1 MSIRTIDD
9 FLAGSGQRDATQEPF
24 ELENPHLLEVRLRGV
39 AWAKAGSMVAYTGGV
54 KFRREGVL
62 EQGLG
67 NLLKKTVSGEGAQL
81 MKMEGQGRVWLADGG
96 KKVNLLRLQGESLF
110 VNGNDVL
117 AFEDG
122 IENRITLMRKV
133 AGMLAGGL
141 FNIRLSG
148 HGLIAIG
155 SHYEPLTLKVSP
167 RRPVYTDP
175 NATVA
180 WSGGLAPDFVTDI
193 TLGSL
198 IGRTS
203 GESLQMKF
211 EGEGWV
217 VVQPCEEGG
226 ATRAGR

>member
-1 MSIRTIDD
+1 MTIRTIKD
-9 FLAGSGQRDATQEPF
+9 FLVGSGQRDLTQEPF
-24 ELENPHLLEVRLRGV
+24 ELENPHLLEVRLSGMT
-39 AWAKAGSMVAYTGGV
+39 WAKAGSMVAYTGGV
-54 KFRREGVL
+54 KFRREGML

-67 NLLKKTVSGEGAQL
+67 NLLKKAVSGEGAQL

-96 KKVNLLRLQGESLF
+96 KKVNLLRLQGEAIC

-117 AFEDG
+117 AFEQG
-122 IENRITLMRKV
+122 IENRITMMRKV
-133 AGMLAGGL
+133 AGMMAGGL

-148 HGLIAIG
+148 HGLVAIG
-155 SHYEPLTLKVSP
+155 SHHEPLTLKVSP

-180 WSGGLAPDFVTDI
+180 WSGDLEPDFVTDL

-198 IGRTS
+198 VGRTS

-217 VVQPCEEGG
+217 VVQPYEEGMAARQG
-226 ATRAGR
+226 G

>member
-122 IENRITLMRKV
+122 
-133 AGMLAGGL
+133 
-141 FNIRLSG
+141 
-148 HGLIAIG
+148 
-155 SHYEPLTLKVSP
+155 
-167 RRPVYTDP
+167 
-175 NATVA
+175 
-180 WSGGLAPDFVTDI
+180 
-193 TLGSL
+193 
-198 IGRTS
+198 
-203 GESLQMKF
+203 
-211 EGEGWV
+211 
-217 VVQPCEEGG
+217 
-226 ATRAGR
+226 

>member
-1 MSIRTIDD
+1 MTIRTIDD

-24 ELENPHLLEVRLRGV
+24 ELENPHLLEVRLHGV

-54 KFRREGVL
+54 KFRREGML

-67 NLLKKTVSGEGAQL
+67 NLLKKAVSGEGAQL

-96 KKVNLLRLQGESLF
+96 KKVTLLRLQGEAIF

-117 AFEDG
+117 AFAEG
-122 IENRITLMRKV
+122 LESRITMMRKV
-133 AGMLAGGL
+133 AGMMAGGL

-155 SHYEPLTLKVSP
+155 SHYEPLTLKVRP
-167 RRPVYTDP
+167 GRPVHTDP

-180 WSGGLAPDFVTDI
+180 WSDGLEPDLVTDL

-198 IGRTS
+198 VGRTS

-211 EGEGWV
+211 AGDGWV
-217 VVQPCEEGG
+217 VVQPYEEGM
-226 ATRAGR
+226 AARGRG